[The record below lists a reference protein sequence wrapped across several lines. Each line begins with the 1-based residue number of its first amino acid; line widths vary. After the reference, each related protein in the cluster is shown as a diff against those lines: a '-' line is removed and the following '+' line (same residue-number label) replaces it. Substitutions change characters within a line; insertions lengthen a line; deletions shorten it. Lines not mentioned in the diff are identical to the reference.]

1 MTQQSEQPKAEDA
14 ISEEALPQ
22 EFSPDD
28 GVGVVEEEALEPL
41 REVLSGFRSEREG
54 ELETEVASLKEKLLR
69 ALAEADNI
77 RKRSEREREETSKYA
92 VSSFARELVE
102 VLENLVRTCDN
113 ISADEK
119 TTNPQLANLAQGV
132 EMTLQTLTKA
142 LEKQGVSRVNP
153 EVGEAFNHN
162 HHQAIAQV
170 ESADLAP
177 GSVLQ
182 VVQAGYVIHERL
194 LRPAMVVVSKAVA
207 ERVDT
212 SA

>member
-1 MTQQSEQPKAEDA
+1 MTQQSEQPKA
-14 ISEEALPQ
+14 EEALPQ

-28 GVGVVEEEALEPL
+28 GVGAVEEEVLEPL
-41 REVLSGFRSEREG
+41 REALAGFRSEREG
-54 ELETEVASLKEKLLR
+54 ELETEVSSLKEKLLR
-69 ALAEADNI
+69 ALAETDNL

-113 ISADEK
+113 IPADEK
-119 TTNPQLANLAQGV
+119 ASNPQLANLAQGV